1 MKEKRRIYLQP
12 TPVRIWHWLNA
23 LGIITLTIS
32 GAQIRYPEY
41 ISWLGSYSAAVYLHH
56 TAGYVVALSFTLW
69 FFYYLFIARTM
80 ADVYIPKRED
90 IQGGI
95 GRQVKF
101 YFVTYFLG
109 WDNPHHPTPNNKFNP
124 LQKSAYLAI
133 MFVLV
138 PLVSLS
144 GILLTNV
151 EPLRGL
157 IVMIGGLR
165 FLIGLHFLLAC
176 CLVAFLP
183 THIYLATLG
192 HTPLEHIKTM
202 WTGWDEEAVAVSQA
216 PLPHSKSEIKPASL
230 SKHVVR

>member
-1 MKEKRRIYLQP
+1 MTEIKRIYLQP

-23 LGIITLTIS
+23 LGIITLVVS

-41 ISWLGSYSAAVYLHH
+41 MAWLGSYSAAVRLHH

-80 ADVYIPKRED
+80 ASVYVPKLDELKN
-90 IQGGI
+90 GI
-95 GRQVKF
+95 VRQIKF
-101 YFVTYFLG
+101 YFLTYFLG
-109 WDNPHHPTPNNKFNP
+109 WENPHHPTPQNKFNP

-151 EPLRGL
+151 EPLRSL
-157 IVMIGGLR
+157 IIMLGGLR
-165 FLIGLHFLLAC
+165 LLVSFHFILAC
-176 CLVAFLP
+176 CLTAFIP

-192 HTPLEHIKTM
+192 HTPTEHIKAM
-202 WTGWDEEAVAVSQA
+202 WTGWEEEEVIIS
-216 PLPHSKSEIKPASL
+216 PKPHPDITREHPDWQ
-230 SKHVVR
+230 KHVVH